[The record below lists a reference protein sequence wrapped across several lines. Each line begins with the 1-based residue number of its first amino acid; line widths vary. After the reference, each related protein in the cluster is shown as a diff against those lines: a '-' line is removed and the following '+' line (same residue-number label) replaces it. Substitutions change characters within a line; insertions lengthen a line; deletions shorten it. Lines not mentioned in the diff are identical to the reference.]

1 MSRVD
6 LIEFIKYNQRMLK
19 EITKEQFWKLYSK
32 LPQDLKD
39 ALFAEETGNNIY
51 EICKRNEVEENLG
64 EIVDLVGQV
73 LLGLLPPNEFQE
85 TLEKEL
91 KLERE
96 RAKKISQEIYRF
108 IFYPVKASLEELY
121 KIEIAAPAQPKITP
135 PPGEKPISPPKKD
148 IYREP
153 IE

>member
-1 MSRVD
+1 MPK
-6 LIEFIKYNQRMLK
+6 KY
-19 EITKEQFWKLYSK
+19 TPEQFWELYKK
-32 LPQDLKD
+32 LPQELKD

-51 EICKRNEVEENLG
+51 EICKRNEIEENLD

-73 LLGLLPPNEFQE
+73 LLGVLPPEEFQE

-91 KLERE
+91 KLEKE
-96 RAKKISQEIYRF
+96 LAKKVSQEIHRF
-108 IFYPVKASLEELY
+108 IFYPVKTSLEEIY
-121 KIEIAAPAQPKITP
+121 RIEIAPPAKPTKIIP
-135 PPGEKPISPPKKD
+135 PPEEKPPAPPSKD

>member
-1 MSRVD
+1 
-6 LIEFIKYNQRMLK
+6 MLK
-19 EITKEQFWKLYSK
+19 NYTPEQFWKLYQK

-39 ALFAEETGNNIY
+39 VLFAEETGNNIY
-51 EICKRNEVEENLG
+51 EVCKRNEAEENLG

-73 LLGLLPPNEFQE
+73 LLGLLPPTEFQE

-108 IFYPVKASLEELY
+108 IFYPVKSSLEELY
-121 KIEIAAPAQPKITP
+121 KIEIGVPVQPKITP
-135 PPGEKPISPPKKD
+135 PPGEKPIPPPQKD

>member
-1 MSRVD
+1 
-6 LIEFIKYNQRMLK
+6 MLK
-19 EITKEQFWKLYSK
+19 KYTKEQFWKLYEK
-32 LPQDLKD
+32 LPQELKD

-51 EICKRNEVEENLG
+51 EICKRNEVEKYLG
-64 EIVDLVGQV
+64 EIVDFVGQV

-85 TLEKEL
+85 TLEREL

-96 RAKKISQEIYRF
+96 KAKRIYQEIHRF
-108 IFYPVKASLEELY
+108 IFYPVRSGLEELY
-121 KIEIAAPAQPKITP
+121 KIEIAPPAQPKIAPTEKPTP
-135 PPGEKPISPPKKD
+135 PPQRD

>member
-1 MSRVD
+1 
-6 LIEFIKYNQRMLK
+6 MLK
-19 EITKEQFWKLYSK
+19 NYTPEQFWKLYEK
-32 LPQDLKD
+32 LPQELKD

-108 IFYPVKASLEELY
+108 IFYPVKSSLEELY
-121 KIEIAAPAQPKITP
+121 KIEIVTPAQPKITP

>member
-1 MSRVD
+1 M
-6 LIEFIKYNQRMLK
+6 LEKY
-19 EITKEQFWKLYSK
+19 TPEQFWKLYQK

-39 ALFAEETGNNIY
+39 VLFAEETGNNIY
-51 EICKRNEVEENLG
+51 EICKRNEIEENL
-64 EIVDLVGQV
+64 EAIVDLIGQV

-96 RAKKISQEIYRF
+96 VAKKVNHEINRF

-121 KIEIAAPAQPKITP
+121 KMPLTPTTEPKITP
-135 PPGEKPISPPKKD
+135 ERPIIPKIEKKPEAPPKRD